1 MLHLVSPLS
10 QGLFHKI
17 IALSG
22 SASSPFLHNDRK
34 PNSYARAFAKHLL
47 KKKLINRMDDTI
59 SDDELLEMM
68 KTIPAKTI
76 AENSVLFKAQCS
88 KIGKNCNF
96 KSAKKHYLHFQKWK
110 KINFCARKFFKTTKN
125 AIIVGLKKN
134 QDFW

>member
-17 IALSG
+17 IAISG

-76 AENSVLFKAQCS
+76 AENSVLFKAQWAR
-88 KIGKNCNF
+88 KIK
-96 KSAKKHYLHFQKWK
+96 KVQAKKTRGIRY
-110 KINFCARKFFKTTKN
+110 
-125 AIIVGLKKN
+125 
-134 QDFW
+134 

>member
-22 SASSPFLHNDRK
+22 SASSPFLHNDRN

-47 KKKLINRMDDTI
+47 KKKLINRMDTI
-59 SDDELLEMM
+59 SDDELLEML

-76 AENSVLFKAQCS
+76 AENSALFKDWDVTNPCPWKPTIDVDNQEQAFMPRPFAQA
-88 KIGKNCNF
+88 ILEGHF
-96 KSAKKHYLHFQKWK
+96 DKSV
-110 KINFCARKFFKTTKN
+110 R
-125 AIIVGLKKN
+125 IIAG
-134 QDFW
+134 